1 LLIYNYLFDA
11 DLIYIEFYL
20 ALDNTQGNM
29 MKKHLDGTDR
39 RDKEILLTAMT
50 TKFGDIA
57 HELII
62 ATGVA
67 FTNIA
72 QAGGVT
78 AGDYYQVFG
87 ALTLQ
92 KMRGEFVQTLGMIKG
107 RYTSK
112 DNRKSHLESV
122 TGSTYLMVLLT
133 DVLLQTNEHGNELE
147 KFNYKGIVDEFLSDM
162 AKEYDTAKQNILLA
176 AKENIGDDLNFEE
189 LKELVLLAKEIKN
202 AKRQ

>member
-1 LLIYNYLFDA
+1 
-11 DLIYIEFYL
+11 
-20 ALDNTQGNM
+20 

-50 TKFGDIA
+50 TKFSDIA

-72 QAGGVT
+72 QTGNITV
-78 AGDYYQVFG
+78 GDYYQVFG

-92 KMRGEFVQTLGMIKG
+92 KMRAEFIQTLGMIKG

-112 DNRKSHLESV
+112 ANRKEHLDSL
-122 TGSTYLMVLLT
+122 TGSTYLMVLLS
-133 DVLLQTNEHGNELE
+133 DALLQTDEHGNELE
-147 KFNYKGIVDEFLSDM
+147 KFNYRGIVDEFLNDM
-162 AKEYDTAKQNILLA
+162 AKEYDIAKENILLA
-176 AKENIGDDLNFEE
+176 AKENIGDDINFEE
-189 LKELVLLAKEIKN
+189 LKELVQLAKEIKN